1 MVLQNAAW
9 FLLSCMGWLA
19 FSYLFISIGE
29 HQIHKH
35 FMHRKRLFNW
45 LYKIFPYLIDV
56 FEAHAVRHHA
66 HWYKEFDYEPD
77 DYGRQENLDIKVTE
91 TVVMTVST
99 APLWVWLFFISI
111 PGGVI
116 FLGTIIAHNRLWNV
130 LHRQMHI
137 PQNVFFKDWALFRY
151 LARNHFMHHRRSQSN
166 YNVVCPLADFLFRTK
181 AKPTQA
187 DIREML
193 RLGYLRPTSDR
204 VQQLIDR
211 WREATDMQREQSA
224 NASA

>member
-1 MVLQNAAW
+1 MELQNAAF
-9 FLLSCMGWLA
+9 FLLASLGWLL

-35 FMHRKRLFNW
+35 FMHRKRLFNA
-45 LYKIFPYLIDV
+45 LYKIFPYLVSV

-66 HWYKEFDYEPD
+66 RWYKEFDYEPD

-91 TVVMTVST
+91 TVVMTIST
-99 APLWVWLFFISI
+99 APLWVWMFFVSIS
-111 PGGVI
+111 GGCI
-116 FLGTIIAHNRLWNV
+116 FLAAIIIHNRLWNV

-151 LARNHFMHHRRSQSN
+151 LARNHFMHHRKSNKN
-166 YNVVCPLADFLFRTK
+166 YNVVLPLADFLFRTK
-181 AKPTQA
+181 AQPTQA

-193 RLGYLRPTSDR
+193 RLGYLQPTSDR
-204 VQQLIDR
+204 VQELIDR
-211 WREATDMQREQSA
+211 WREATDMQREQA
-224 NASA
+224 ADASA